1 MTGKERG
8 TASLTEA
15 VAEFAHGTTY
25 EGIPAEVLELGKKS
39 ILDGLAVALSGSVS
53 PQSRIITDYAR
64 ELSRPGTCTLIGHA
78 GGLVPRYAALAN
90 GTAMHAD
97 DYDDTLQ
104 AAIDRYQGVHPT
116 APVLAAVL
124 AAAEN
129 LDISGRNLL
138 TAYEVG
144 VEVACRIFDA
154 THANHTLN
162 GFHATATCAMLGA
175 TAGVANALGAGTERT
190 RTALGVAASHAG
202 GVLDNIGTMVKPL
215 HAGRSAE
222 CAIVANDLTARGFT
236 ASQTVLEAPRGFF
249 MAFGGGHE
257 DARIRPKL
265 GNPWS
270 FVERGVWLKPFPS
283 CSLTH
288 PALTRVREL
297 AVEHK
302 LQPADIERINVS
314 TSQNI
319 RETLRNHAPTDEL
332 AAKFSMEFC
341 IAAMLHEGKCGLV
354 QFDPALV
361 NRADVR
367 RTMSLVNY
375 TAYTDAEAKSGNYG
389 LVTTLLEIV
398 LKDGRAIK
406 SRIESGKGSKANPMS
421 MSEVADKFRECAEYA
436 RWPQAKTDKVI
447 STVQSLEAL
456 RSVRELTA
464 CLAANNL

>member
-1 MTGKERG
+1 MTGPHAG
-8 TASLTEA
+8 TVPLTQA
-15 VAEFAHGTTY
+15 VAEFAHRTNY
-25 EGIPAEVLELGKKS
+25 ESIPGEVLDLGKKS

-53 PQSRIITDYAR
+53 PQARLITDYVR
-64 ELSRPGTCTLIGHA
+64 ELTRPGPCTLIGTSDKIA
-78 GGLVPRYAALAN
+78 PRYAALAN

-104 AAIDRYQGVHPT
+104 ADTGRYQGVHPT

-124 AAAEN
+124 AAAEERD
-129 LDISGRNLL
+129 LSGRQLL

-154 THANHTLN
+154 THVNHTFH

-175 TAGVANALGAGTERT
+175 TVGVANLVSAGTERT
-190 RTALGVAASHAG
+190 RTAIGIAASYAG

-222 CAIVANDLTARGFT
+222 SAIIANDLTARGFT
-236 ASQTVLEAPRGFF
+236 ASQDVLEAPRGFF

-257 DARIRPKL
+257 EANIRGKL

-270 FVERGVWLKPFPS
+270 FTDRGVWLKPFPS
-283 CSLTH
+283 CSLSH

-297 AVEHK
+297 AVEHD
-302 LQPADIERINVS
+302 LHAEDIERIRVR

-341 IAAMLHEGKCGLV
+341 IAAMLLERKCGLL
-354 QFDPALV
+354 QFDRAIV
-361 NRADVR
+361 NRADIR
-367 RTMSLVNY
+367 RTMSLVDY
-375 TAYTDAEAKSGNYG
+375 TAYTDAEAKAGDYG

-398 LKDGRAIK
+398 LRDGRTIK
-406 SRIESGKGSKANPMS
+406 SRIDSGKGSKANPMS
-421 MSEVADKFRECAEYA
+421 MAEVADKFLECAAYA
-436 RWPQAKTDKVI
+436 RWPQAKAEQVI
-447 STVQSLEAL
+447 STVQSLESL
-456 RSVRELTA
+456 GSVRELTR
-464 CLAANNL
+464 CLAAATS